1 MLRTRRSNNSSFKI
15 ILLIS
20 LVAAIVYFFR
30 DHFEKTEPKTIEHST
45 QLTKEEVVSIIKE
58 TINEDPSFIYSALQE
73 YQQKQY
79 QDRESKSKEAISSK
93 RSEIENSKTSPFIG
107 NPEGSI
113 VITGFFDVNCGYCK
127 KAFKVVMDLI
137 AEDKDIKFI
146 YKELPILGPNS
157 VYASKAALAVHL
169 IDPSKFVLFH
179 TKLMETPGNPDD
191 EKVNNI
197 VQELG
202 IDANTLSENVAKME
216 VQQELEEVR
225 NLAEQIGVHGTP
237 AFVIEGE
244 LLPGF
249 IDQSQF
255 KSKINEIKKRSHNG

>member
-30 DHFEKTEPKTIEHST
+30 DHLKAEPKTTTEHTTS
-45 QLTKEEVVSIIKE
+45 LTKEEVISIVKE
-58 TINEDPSFIYSALQE
+58 TIKEDPSFIYSALQD
-73 YQQKQY
+73 YQKKQY
-79 QDRESKSKEAISSK
+79 QDMESKSKEAITSK
-93 RSEIENSKTSPFIG
+93 KNEIENSKTSPFIG
-107 NPEGSI
+107 NKEGSI

-127 KAFKVVMDLI
+127 KAFKVVLDLI
-137 AEDKDIKFI
+137 AEDKDIKFV

-169 IDPSKFVLFH
+169 IDPSKFALFH
-179 TKLMETPGNPDD
+179 TKLMEAPGTPDE

-202 IDANTLSENVAKME
+202 IDANTLSENIAKME
-216 VQQELEEVR
+216 VQHELEEVR
-225 NLAEQIGVHGTP
+225 QLAEQIGVHGTP

-249 IDQSQF
+249 VDLPQF